1 MSLKPVT
8 RFSCVALAFA
18 TCLALPA
25 VTQAQTTDAALE
37 RIKANKEVVIGFRQ
51 SSIPFSYLD
60 SSQQPIGFTVDLC
73 REVVETLKQK
83 LQLPDLKIKMVA
95 VDLSTFIPLLQN
107 GTVDMECG
115 STVHTLR
122 RAAQV
127 DFSLVTAAASDQLL
141 VKTDSPVKEI
151 EDLANKAVA
160 VPAGSTNAALVQTIN
175 TRQQLNLRIVMV
187 KDQAEGFLAVS
198 TGRVE
203 AYVTDNVILYGLK
216 KRAPDSEAFRV
227 TGRLLSY
234 LPYGIVVAPNN
245 SGLLA
250 VVNETLATLDQS
262 GKASELYT
270 KWFAQV
276 GMPISELTQ
285 SIYRINSIP
294 Q

>member
-1 MSLKPVT
+1 MSLKRVT
-8 RFSCVALAFA
+8 RFSCVSLALA

-25 VTQAQTTDAALE
+25 MTQAQTTDAALE
-37 RIKANKEVVIGFRQ
+37 RIKANKQVVIGFRQ

-60 SSQQPIGFTVDLC
+60 PSQQPIGYTMDLC

-83 LQLPDLKIKMVA
+83 LQLPDLQIKLVA

-141 VKTDSPVKEI
+141 VKSDSPVKEI

-160 VPAGSTNAALVQTIN
+160 VPAGSTNAALVQSIN
-175 TRQQLNLRIVMV
+175 TRQQLNMRIVMV

-198 TGRVE
+198 TGRVQ

-216 KRAPDSEAFRV
+216 KRAPEPEAFRV

-250 VVNETLATLDQS
+250 AINETLATLAQS
-262 GKASELYT
+262 GRATDLYS

-285 SIYRINSIP
+285 SIYKINSIP

>member
-1 MSLKPVT
+1 MSLNCIH
-8 RFSCVALAFA
+8 RLSCAVVALAS
-18 TCLALPA
+18 CLALPA
-25 VTQAQTTDAALE
+25 VSQAQTTDAALE
-37 RIKANKEVVIGFRQ
+37 RIKTNHEVVIGYRQ

-60 SSQQPIGFTVDLC
+60 PSQQPIGYTVDLC

-83 LQLPDLKIKMVA
+83 LQLPELQIKLVA

-115 STVHTLR
+115 STVHTLK

-141 VKTDSPVKEI
+141 VKSDSPVNEI

-160 VPAGSTNAALVQTIN
+160 VPAGSTNAALVQAIN
-175 TRQQLNLRIVMV
+175 AQKQLNMRVVMV

-216 KRAPDSEAFRV
+216 KRAPDPQAFRV
-227 TGRLLSY
+227 TGRPLSY
-234 LPYGIVVAPNN
+234 LPYGIVLAPNN
-245 SGLLA
+245 SGLLS
-250 VVNETLATLDQS
+250 VVNETLANMNRS
-262 GKASELYT
+262 GRTAELYS

-276 GMPISELTQ
+276 GMPISDLTQ
-285 SIYRINSIP
+285 SIYKINSFP